1 MRKPLRTRLRPYFS
15 DVMQSFYPSQIIEY
29 LYCPRYT
36 YFEYVLRIPQN
47 EDKYFKVERGREI
60 HDEKLERNKDY
71 LRKKIGV
78 KQKWTDMYLGNDFL
92 RGKVDEV
99 LELDDGSFAPLD
111 YKFAVWK
118 DRVFETYKQQLY
130 CYALLIEDVY
140 QVKVNR
146 GFLIYTRSKNKL
158 VEVPIGLSSKLV
170 IKESR
175 QKMLEIIEGNTFPIA
190 TKFKKRCLNCTYR
203 NVCIK

>member
-1 MRKPLRTRLRPYFS
+1 
-15 DVMQSFYPSQIIEY
+15 MQSFYPSQIIEY

-47 EDKYFKVERGREI
+47 EEKFYKVMRGREV
-60 HDEKLERNKDY
+60 HDEKLERNKEY

-78 KQKWTDMYLGNDFL
+78 KEKFTEQYLGTAGL

-99 LELDDGSFAPLD
+99 LLLGDGNYAPLD

-118 DRVFETYKQQLY
+118 DKVYDTYKQQLY
-130 CYALLIEDVY
+130 CYAVLIEETFNA
-140 QVKVNR
+140 KVEK
-146 GFLIYTRSKNKL
+146 GFLVYTRSKHKL
-158 VEVPIGLSSKLV
+158 VEVRIDDAAKAE
-170 IKESR
+170 IKVSMA
-175 QKMLEIIEGNTFPIA
+175 KMLEIIEGNIFPKA

-203 NVCIK
+203 NICVK

>member
-1 MRKPLRTRLRPYFS
+1 MT
-15 DVMQSFYPSQIIEY
+15 SFYPSQVIEY

-47 EDKYFKVERGREI
+47 EEKYHKVQRGREV
-60 HDEKLERNKDY
+60 HDEKLEQNKNY

-78 KQKWTDMYLGNDFL
+78 QQKWIDHYMGSPQL

-99 LELDDGSFAPLD
+99 LSLEDGSYAPLD

-130 CYALLIEDVY
+130 CYALLIEETFGAN
-140 QVKVNR
+140 VNK
-146 GFLIYTRSKNKL
+146 GFLVYTRSKHKL
-158 VEVPIGLSSKLV
+158 VEIPINQTSKNEV
-170 IKESR
+170 MESTE
-175 QKMLEIIEGNTFPIA
+175 KMLEIIERNKFPKA
-190 TKFKKRCLNCTYR
+190 TTYKKRCLNCTYR
-203 NVCIK
+203 NICIK

>member
-1 MRKPLRTRLRPYFS
+1 
-15 DVMQSFYPSQIIEY
+15 MQSFYPSQIIEY

-47 EDKYFKVERGREI
+47 EDKYFKVERGRQI
-60 HDEKLERNKDY
+60 HDEKLDRNKDY

-78 KQKWTDMYLGNDFL
+78 KQKWTDMYLGNNFL
-92 RGKVDEV
+92 RGKV
-99 LELDDGSFAPLD
+99 

-140 QVKVNR
+140 QVKVNK
-146 GFLIYTRSKNKL
+146 GFLVYARSNNKL
-158 VEVPIGLSSKLV
+158 VEVPIDESSKQV
-170 IKESR
+170 VKESR
-175 QKMLEIIEGNTFPIA
+175 QKMLEIIEGNTFPKA